1 MLYFSVI
8 WVGNLHHNTIYN
20 TYPCERWGNNTGSC
34 SQSKI
39 PLSSFPDTPFSMAR
53 IELAECVQRVW
64 LSLAGVGFHI
74 VSKVALLLL
83 QPDICGLSHCC
94 EVNWNYML
102 TGTQWLGR
110 GGRGHFWPKFFL
122 SIFCFVSV
130 VHTYILQEK
139 YVWQHICREK
149 LQNLGP
155 KSHQK
160 GHFTL

>member
-1 MLYFSVI
+1 MTKAEKQKLFPNCFLY
-8 WVGNLHHNTIYN
+8 WH
-20 TYPCERWGNNTGSC
+20 
-34 SQSKI
+34 
-39 PLSSFPDTPFSMAR
+39 LS
-53 IELAECVQRVW
+53 
-64 LSLAGVGFHI
+64 
-74 VSKVALLLL
+74 
-83 QPDICGLSHCC
+83 
-94 EVNWNYML
+94 
-102 TGTQWLGR
+102 QWLGR
-110 GGRGHFWPKFFL
+110 GGGGHFWPKFFL